1 MVDENAL
8 GFDSKSIP
16 LPVVCMSP
24 KKIFLISFSD
34 DWSYRKNGDS
44 LFGFALPQNLNSGY
58 SFVGDESSVD
68 DRDLNIVLHVAMVSP
83 YSFPQGPR
91 KAKRR

>member
-16 LPVVCMSP
+16 LPVVCVSP
-24 KKIFLISFSD
+24 EKISSISFD
-34 DWSYRKNGDS
+34 DRSHRRNGDS
-44 LFGFALPQNLNSGY
+44 LFGFALPQNFNSGH
-58 SFVGDESSVD
+58 SFVSDESSVD
-68 DRDLNIVLHVAMVSP
+68 DRDLDIVLHVAMVSP